1 MSNGFA
7 IRVFFSST
15 TIGGFKGREGLAPVC
30 YSCEKKLGTRRNAEV
45 RVLVP
50 SEVMPL
56 VFSAELAAK
65 ELGIGFELID
75 VNQMSMTKRLS
86 ERLNGKPVPRVS
98 IGNEFATESATKDE
112 IIDLYLR
119 SRHDY

>member
-1 MSNGFA
+1 MSNGHT

-30 YSCEKKLGTRRNAEV
+30 YSCEKKSGARRNDEV

-56 VFSAELAAK
+56 IFSAELAAE

-75 VNQMSMTKRLS
+75 VNRMSIVQRMS
-86 ERLNGKPVPRVS
+86 ERVNGKPVPRVC
-98 IGNEFATESATKDE
+98 IEDEFTQS
-112 IIDLYLR
+112 LLQR
-119 SRHDY
+119 MR